1 MEENKFSLAKSCIK
15 TNFPSIL
22 FDNDNEEEEEN
33 QPEMLP
39 PPSND
44 NNNNNNNSDTG
55 KNPLPLGVEKTTF
68 FNLQTIP
75 DLPLILTRYISD
87 DSDN

>member
-1 MEENKFSLAKSCIK
+1 M
-15 TNFPSIL
+15 
-22 FDNDNEEEEEN
+22 FDNDNEEEEEEEN

-44 NNNNNNNSDTG
+44 NNNNNNSDTG
-55 KNPLPLGVEKTTF
+55 KNPFPLGVEKTTF

-75 DLPLILTRYISD
+75 DLPLILTRYIVIEVSD